1 MAYGRE
7 IACGSEIRLRR
18 VKERILFHI
27 ATKGSQAAPFSIGR
41 NQWIRNRLKLQ
52 ATFPYPI
59 FVESL

>member
-1 MAYGRE
+1 MPYGRE

-18 VKERILFHI
+18 VKERIPFHI
-27 ATKGSQAAPFSIGR
+27 ATQGSQAAPFSIDR
-41 NQWIRNRLKLQ
+41 NQRVRNRLKLQ